1 MPTTRSLTRQIKALC
16 FTRPS
21 TRYIMGQCV
30 SLGCALGNTPA
41 IDGLVLSLVSPNL
54 VQSLVLSLVVGLLS
68 QCERNGGSV
77 GGEACN
83 AVAHGCGGMRTLQ
96 P

>member
-1 MPTTRSLTRQIKALC
+1 
-16 FTRPS
+16 
-21 TRYIMGQCV
+21 MGQCV

-68 QCERNGGSV
+68 YGIVEWEIYPHVPWGALYPKGIIPSQHILS
-77 GGEACN
+77 
-83 AVAHGCGGMRTLQ
+83 
-96 P
+96 